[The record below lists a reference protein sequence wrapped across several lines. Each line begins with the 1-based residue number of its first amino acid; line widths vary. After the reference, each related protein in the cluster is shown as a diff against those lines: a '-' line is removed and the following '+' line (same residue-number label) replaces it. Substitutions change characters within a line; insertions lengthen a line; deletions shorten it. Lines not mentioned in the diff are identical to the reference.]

1 VDLLIF
7 YFFKG
12 VCMFQTIRFSS
23 LILVVLL
30 FSGCGGGGGSGTP
43 TQTHQAYVAGLAASD
58 IKNMS
63 DAEIQGLGTD
73 IKFLIDPA
81 IEALDN
87 HTGNKNPIGQ
97 IESITPAQIAVL
109 TPAQIRLIGA
119 TGPNSTVIG
128 TAQIAY
134 LSDTTWAALVS
145 SSTQVAAITAAE
157 IATLWDK
164 HIVALGTNISFL
176 SNSALVALDFHTGN
190 NNPLG
195 QIESILAA
203 QIDVLTPAQVRLIG
217 ATGAGGTIGTSKIV
231 YLNTGAW
238 SALVGNPLQVAAI
251 TPAEVATLWD
261 SQIVAFGANINSL
274 TNPDL
279 VALTCYVNLNGTNPV
294 GQIESITATEI
305 ASLSPSQVR
314 MIGAA
319 GPGGTI
325 GTSQLS
331 CMNSGAWAT
340 LTSDPAQVA
349 AITPQEVAT
358 FPDSFIPVFG
368 TNINQF
374 ADLSLASLSIY
385 VNLNGTNPAGQIESI
400 TAAEINALSPA
411 QISILAGST
420 TSYGAATAIAYLN
433 TGAFSVLSSLQT
445 PVLTATNVLG
455 VNATRLASLSTAA
468 LAALPSATRSSLT
481 VTQKASLTAPQHT
494 ACGC

>member
-1 VDLLIF
+1 
-7 YFFKG
+7 
-12 VCMFQTIRFSS
+12 MFQTIRFSS
-23 LILVVLL
+23 LIFVVLA
-30 FSGCGGGGGSGTP
+30 FSGCGGGGASNNTN
-43 TQTHQAYVAGLAASD
+43 AASYITAD
-58 IKNMS
+58 QIKGYS
-63 DAEIQGLGTD
+63 DSQIQGLGTD
-73 IKFLIDPA
+73 IQYLQSNVL
-81 IEALDN
+81 EALDY
-87 HTGNKNPIGQ
+87 HTGSNNPVGQ

-109 TPAQIRLIGA
+109 TPAKIRLLGA
-119 TGPNSTVIG
+119 TIQNPNIIG

-134 LSDTTWAALVS
+134 LNDSTWAMLVS

-176 SNSALVALDFHTGN
+176 SDLALVALDYHTGN

-217 ATGAGGTIGTSKIV
+217 ASGPGGTIGTSKIS
-231 YLNTGAW
+231 YLNNGAW
-238 SALVGNPLQVAAI
+238 SALVSSPQQVAAI

-261 SQIVAFGANINSL
+261 TQVVAFGANISSL

-279 VALTCYVNLNGTNPV
+279 AALTCLVNLNGTNPV
-294 GQIESITATEI
+294 GQIESISASEI
-305 ASLSPSQVR
+305 AALSTSQVR

-319 GPGGTI
+319 GPGGAI

-331 CMNSGAWAT
+331 CMNLGAWAT
-340 LTSDPAQVA
+340 LTSDLAQVA

-358 FPDSFIPVFG
+358 FPDSFIPALG
-368 TNINQF
+368 TNINQL
-374 ADLSLASLSIY
+374 ADISLSSLSLY
-385 VNLNGTNPAGQIESI
+385 VNVNGTNPNGQIESI
-400 TAAEINALSPA
+400 TAAEINALSSN
-411 QISILAGST
+411 QIGILASI
-420 TSYGAATAIAYLN
+420 TSPYGAATAIAYLN
-433 TGAFSVLSSLQT
+433 IGAFSVLSALQT

-455 VNATRLASLSTAA
+455 VYATQLASLSTAA

>member
-1 VDLLIF
+1 
-7 YFFKG
+7 
-12 VCMFQTIRFSS
+12 MFQTIRFAS
-23 LILVVLL
+23 LILVVL
-30 FSGCGGGGGSGTP
+30 FFTGCGGGGGAGSQTP
-43 TQTHQAYVAGLAASD
+43 SQQYGSITSD
-58 IKNMS
+58 QIKTYS
-63 DAEIQGLGTD
+63 DNQIQGLGAN
-73 IKFLIDPA
+73 IQYLSPA
-81 IEALDN
+81 ALEALDY
-87 HTGNKNPIGQ
+87 HTGNNNPVGQ

-109 TPAQIRLIGA
+109 SPAQIRLLGA
-119 TGPNSTVIG
+119 TGANSTVVG

-134 LSDTTWAALVS
+134 LNDTTWAALVS

-157 IATLWDK
+157 IPTLWDK

-176 SNSALVALDFHTGN
+176 SNSALVALDYHTGN

-217 ATGAGGTIGTSKIV
+217 AIGAGGTIGTSKIV

-238 SALVGNPLQVAAI
+238 SALVGKPQQVAAI

-261 SQIVAFGANINSL
+261 THIVAFGANINSL
-274 TNPDL
+274 TNTDL
-279 VALTCYVNLNGTNPV
+279 AALTCFVNLNGTNPV

-305 ASLSPSQVR
+305 AALSTSQVR

-340 LTSDPAQVA
+340 LTSDPVQVA

-358 FPDSFIPVFG
+358 FPDSFIPALG
-368 TNINQF
+368 SNINQL
-374 ADLSLASLSIY
+374 ADLTLGSLSIY
-385 VNLNGTNPAGQIESI
+385 VNVNGTNPNGQIESL
-400 TAAEINALSPA
+400 TAAEINAFTPT
-411 QISILAGST
+411 QISILAGI
-420 TSYGAATAIAYLN
+420 TSPYGAATAIAYVN
-433 TGAFSVLSSLQT
+433 IGAFSVLSALQT

-455 VNATRLASLSTAA
+455 VYATQLASLSTAA
-468 LAALPSATRSSLT
+468 LAALPSATKSSLT
-481 VTQKASLTAPQHT
+481 ATQKASLTALQHT